1 MLPMRTNLRLD
12 LDLSSKKVLLIELIN
27 LVKEKSNDEDINI
40 AMRAR
45 ISVRGSQTGSA
56 RTKCLIT
63 QPYYRFERPLLA

>member
-12 LDLSSKKVLLIELIN
+12 LDLASKKVVLTELIN
-27 LVKEKSNDEDINI
+27 LVKEKSNDENINI

-56 RTKCLIT
+56 RIGRLIT
-63 QPYYRFERPLLA
+63 QP